1 MKRRMTAAAV
11 SGLVIAGLREWL
23 YAAALD
29 EKNLLMPFH
38 PLEMLIWAITAVMA
52 VVLLLWVRKRGYAY
66 GEVPTGLAAA
76 LGCFALALALV
87 PEVLA
92 LRGDFLSLM
101 EKLCLYGGILAVPSV
116 ACVGICRLRG
126 KTPFFGFHALLCAW
140 ICLRLVVI
148 YRVWSGDPQLMDYV
162 LPMMA
167 NVCMGLF
174 AYQQAAWDVNSASP
188 RSLLCWGL
196 LAVFFCMGSLGS
208 EEPLFYAAGAFWAL
222 TNLSRHSP
230 ASGYPR
236 RAGKEF

>member
-1 MKRRMTAAAV
+1 MKRMITAAAAL
-11 SGLVIAGLREWL
+11 GLAVAGLREGL

-29 EKNLLMPFH
+29 EKNLLTPFH
-38 PLEMLIWAITAVMA
+38 PLELLLWAITAVAA
-52 VVLLLWVRKRGYAY
+52 VVLLRWVRKRGNAY
-66 GEVPTGLAAA
+66 GEAPSGLATA

-87 PEVLA
+87 PELLA
-92 LRGDFLSLM
+92 LRGDYLSLM
-101 EKLCLYGGILAVPSV
+101 QKLCLYGGILAILSV

-126 KTPFFGFHALLCAW
+126 KQPFFGCHALLCVW
-140 ICLRLVVI
+140 LCLRLVVN

-174 AYQQAAWDVNSASP
+174 AYQQAAWDVDTVSP

-208 EEPLFYAAGAFWAL
+208 ENPLFYAAGAVWAL

-236 RAGKEF
+236 RTGKEF